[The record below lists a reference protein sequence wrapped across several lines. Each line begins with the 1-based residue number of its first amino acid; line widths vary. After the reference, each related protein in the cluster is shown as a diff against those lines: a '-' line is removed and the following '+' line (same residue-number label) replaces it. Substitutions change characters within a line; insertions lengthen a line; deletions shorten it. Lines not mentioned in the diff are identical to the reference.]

1 MSAEQNK
8 VVVRRWFDEFINK
21 NNMALA
27 EELID
32 PNYVNHFLPPDAGKG
47 PEAEKQ
53 IMVMF
58 FSAFPDL
65 KGTIEDLFAE
75 GDRVAVR
82 IM

>member
-8 VVVRRWFDEFINK
+8 ALVQRWFDEFINK

-27 EELID
+27 EALID
-32 PNYVNHFLPPDAGKG
+32 PNYVNHFLPLEAGKG
-47 PEAEKQ
+47 PQAEKQ

-65 KGTIEDLFAE
+65 RGRLKISLAREIAL
-75 GDRVAVR
+75 
-82 IM
+82 